1 LVEHNCVAYHDRLI
15 YKIISMKINI
25 LVIDDLEEDAKLV
38 KVFLKQASLKHDFYY
53 KETLYEG
60 IELCEEKEIDLVL
73 LDLSLP
79 DSRGLRTLSSFLER
93 SPRDI
98 PVVVM
103 TGTSDEMIGEQAIK
117 SGAQDYLVKGEF
129 DHKLLA
135 RSIRQ
140 TLARHRI
147 FMQLQKMNK
156 ELNVT
161 KIRFDQASQMANF
174 GHWEIDIV
182 TNEMTWSDQV
192 YKIFGFE
199 PGRFTP
205 SVTDY
210 TNYIHPDDRD
220 MVRSSFE
227 EATRDGQL
235 HKIEYRVRVGTA
247 PMQYVAN
254 QFQVSYD
261 NTSSQTLL
269 VGVLHDITERKRS
282 EELLAQHKISEGT
295 SKMKEEIL
303 EDMSFH
309 IRTPLSSIVNL
320 SYILNGS
327 ELDGKQQESVKAL
340 QQSVGDLSLAV
351 NNMLNFSVLLSDKIT
366 VEEQQFAP
374 EQTIQGLVK
383 MFQIKANRKSITL
396 EVDADENLPKYLIG
410 DETKVN
416 QVLYNI
422 LDNAIKYTEHGGRI
436 EFVIEAPKIE
446 LGKATI
452 AFKIEDNGV
461 GMAKDKIEE
470 ILDADRLLN
479 MDEEEKKKGLGL
491 AIATRLTETMG
502 GDLKVASEEG
512 EGTTFIV
519 ELGFN
524 IADRAEQLIGGD
536 PIKPMNIL
544 FVEDHFL
551 NQIATKQVL
560 TSWSD
565 YITVDI
571 ADNGK
576 IGVEKFQSGE
586 YDIILMD
593 LQMPILNGFE
603 AAAQI
608 RTLDT
613 EISMIAL
620 SANTNKKEA
629 EKCLAI
635 GINDYL
641 AKPYNPEELKGK
653 IMTLVYKKK
662 PSGSR
667 E

>member
-1 LVEHNCVAYHDRLI
+1 
-15 YKIISMKINI
+15 MKINI

-53 KETLYEG
+53 AETLYEG

-93 SPRDI
+93 CPKDI
-98 PVVVM
+98 PVIVM
-103 TGTSDEMIGEQAIK
+103 TGTSDAMVGEQAIK

-135 RSIRQ
+135 RVIRQ
-140 TLARHRI
+140 TLARYKI
-147 FMQLQKMNK
+147 YKELQTTNK
-156 ELNVT
+156 ELNT
-161 KIRFDQASQMANF
+161 IKIRFELASQMANF

-182 TNEMTWSDQV
+182 TNEMTWSNQV

-210 TNYIHPDDRD
+210 MNYIHPDDRD
-220 MVRSSFE
+220 LVQTAFA
-227 EATRDGQL
+227 EAMKDGEL
-235 HKIEYRVRVGTA
+235 HKIEYRVRVGTS

-254 QFQVSYD
+254 QFQISYD
-261 NTSSQTLL
+261 DTSTKTLL
-269 VGVLHDITERKRS
+269 FGVLHDITERKRS

-327 ELDGKQQESVKAL
+327 DLDTEQTESVKAL

-366 VEEQQFAP
+366 VDEEQFAV
-374 EQTIQGLVK
+374 ENTIQGLVK

-396 EVDADENLPKYLIG
+396 EVDADENLPKYLVG

-436 EFVIEAPKIE
+436 EFGIEAPKIE
-446 LGKATI
+446 MGKAAI
-452 AFKIEDNGV
+452 AFRIEDNGV
-461 GMAKDKIEE
+461 GMAKEKIEE

-479 MDEEEKKKGLGL
+479 MNEEEKKKGLGL
-491 AIATRLTETMG
+491 AIATRLTDTMG
-502 GDLKVASEEG
+502 GELKVASEEG
-512 EGTTFIV
+512 EGTTFTV
-519 ELGFN
+519 EIGFN
-524 IADRAEQLIGGD
+524 IADVAEQEIGGE
-536 PIKPMNIL
+536 PIRPMRIL

-551 NQIATKQVL
+551 NQIATKRVL
-560 TSWSD
+560 TMWSD
-565 YITVDI
+565 YVTVDI

-576 IGVEKFQSGE
+576 IGVEKFQSE
-586 YDIILMD
+586 DYDIILMD
-593 LQMPILNGFE
+593 LQMPIMNGFE
-603 AAAQI
+603 ATAQI
-608 RTLDT
+608 RTLDPH
-613 EISMIAL
+613 IPIIAL
-620 SANTNKKEA
+620 SANTSKSEA
-629 EKCLAI
+629 EKCFAT
-635 GINDYL
+635 GVNDYL

-653 IMTLVYKKK
+653 IITLVYRK
-662 PSGSR
+662 PRRG
-667 E
+667 EE

>member
-1 LVEHNCVAYHDRLI
+1 
-15 YKIISMKINI
+15 MKINI

-53 KETLYEG
+53 AETLYEG

-93 SPRDI
+93 CPKDI
-98 PVVVM
+98 PVIVM
-103 TGTSDEMIGEQAIK
+103 TGTSDGTVGEQAIK

-135 RSIRQ
+135 RVVRQ
-140 TLARHRI
+140 TLARYKI
-147 FMQLQKMNK
+147 YKQLQTLNK
-156 ELNVT
+156 ELNVI
-161 KIRFDQASQMANF
+161 KVRFEDASKMANF

-182 TNEMTWSDQV
+182 TNEMKWSDQI
-192 YKIFGFE
+192 YTIFGFE
-199 PGRFTP
+199 PGRINP
-205 SVTDY
+205 SKKDY
-210 TNYIHPDDRD
+210 MNYIHPDDRD
-220 MVRSSFE
+220 LVQSTFE
-227 EATRDGQL
+227 EAIKDGQL
-235 HKIEYRVRVGTA
+235 HKIEYRIRVGTS

-254 QFQVSYD
+254 QFQISYD
-261 NTSSQTLL
+261 NASEQTLL
-269 VGVLHDITERKRS
+269 FGVLHEITERKRS

-327 ELDGKQQESVKAL
+327 NLDDEQGESVKAL

-366 VEEQQFAP
+366 VDEEQFVI
-374 EQTIQGLVK
+374 ENTIQGLVK

-396 EVDADENLPKYLIG
+396 DVDADENLPKYLVG
-410 DETKVN
+410 DETKIN

-422 LDNAIKYTEHGGRI
+422 LDNAIKYTEHGGRV
-436 EFVIEAPKIE
+436 EFGIEAQTIE
-446 LGKATI
+446 MGKATI
-452 AFKIEDNGV
+452 AFRIEDNGV
-461 GMAKDKIEE
+461 GMTKDKIEE

-479 MDEEEKKKGLGL
+479 MNEEEKKKGLGL

-502 GDLKVASEEG
+502 GELKVASEEG
-512 EGTTFIV
+512 EGTTFTV
-519 ELGFN
+519 EIGFN
-524 IADRAEQLIGGD
+524 IADVAEQEIGGE
-536 PIKPMNIL
+536 PIRPMKIL

-551 NQIATKQVL
+551 NQIATKRVL
-560 TSWSD
+560 TMWSD
-565 YITVDI
+565 HVTVDI

-576 IGVEKFQSGE
+576 IGVEKFQAEE
-586 YDIILMD
+586 YDVILMD
-593 LQMPILNGFE
+593 LQMPVMNGFE
-603 AAAQI
+603 ATAQI
-608 RTLDT
+608 RMLDPD
-613 EISMIAL
+613 IPIIAL
-620 SANTNKKEA
+620 SANTSKQEANKCFA
-629 EKCLAI
+629 A
-635 GINDYL
+635 GANGYL

-653 IMTLVYKKK
+653 IITLVYRK
-662 PSGSR
+662 PRRG
-667 E
+667 EE